1 MNAISLKP
9 YLILVPINIGDS
21 NHMAT
26 LKKLEDEGVVFGDL
40 VPDDPL
46 FREVTIPVGWRR
58 EVGDKKDEVY
68 VVDAKGRRRI
78 FMFSPSLSTGAYARV
93 MTD

>member
-9 YLILVPINIGDS
+9 YLILVPNNINIGD
-21 NHMAT
+21 MAT
-26 LKKLEDEGVVFGDL
+26 LKKLEDEGVVFGGL

-58 EVGDKKDEVY
+58 EVGYKKDEVY
-68 VVDAKGRRRI
+68 VVDANGRRRI
-78 FMFSPSLSTGAYARV
+78 FMFSPLSPTGAYARV